1 VSIFVEPP
9 VPRNLIPAY
18 ESIADMTTHILT
30 THIGSLPRPDDLVSL
45 LRQKDEG
52 AALDRAGFEAR
63 VRSAVED
70 VVGKQ
75 RAAGLDIVNDG
86 EQGKPDYS
94 TYIKDRFTG
103 FEGES
108 ATMPMGADL
117 KDFPAFAA
125 RTRTAASER
134 RPTCSGPI
142 AWKDFGALERDIE
155 NLKRAA
161 AQGGIDR
168 VFMTAVSPGQ
178 ASRFLLNR
186 YYPSQEAY
194 VHALAEVLKREYTA
208 IVGAGFVLQIDCPDL
223 GSGRNNQFQHLT
235 LAEFRRAAVIHVEA
249 LNSAVAELPPDR
261 MRMHVC
267 WGNYEGPHHL
277 DVPLRD
283 IVDILLLARPAG
295 LSVEGANPRHAHEW
309 NVFETVRLPEGK
321 VLIPGVIDTTTNF
334 IEHPELVAQRILQ
347 YARIVGSERVI
358 AGVDCGFAT
367 FASRPTVEPEIAW
380 AKLSSLVEGARQASG
395 RL

>member
-1 VSIFVEPP
+1 
-9 VPRNLIPAY
+9 
-18 ESIADMTTHILT
+18 MTTQILT
-30 THIGSLPRPDDLVSL
+30 THIGSLPRPDDLAAL

-52 AALDRAGFEAR
+52 AMIDRAGFEAR

-70 VVGKQ
+70 VVRKQ
-75 RAAGLDIVNDG
+75 RATGLDIVNDG

-142 AWKDFGALERDIE
+142 AWKDFGAVEKDIE
-155 NLKRAA
+155 NLRRAA
-161 AQGGIDR
+161 AQAGGAQ

-186 YYPSQEAY
+186 YYPSHEAY

-235 LAEFRRAAVIHVEA
+235 LSEFRRAAAIHVEA

-267 WGNYEGPHHL
+267 WGNYEGPHHR

-283 IVDILLLARPAG
+283 IIDILFTARPAG

-321 VLIPGVIDTTTNF
+321 VLIPGMIDTTTNF
-334 IEHPELVAQRILQ
+334 IEHPELVAQRIFQ
-347 YARIVGSERVI
+347 YARVVGPEHVI
-358 AGVDCGFAT
+358 AAVDCGFAT

-380 AKLSSLVEGARQASG
+380 AKLGSLVEGARLASAQ
-395 RL
+395 L

>member
-1 VSIFVEPP
+1 
-9 VPRNLIPAY
+9 
-18 ESIADMTTHILT
+18 MTTQILT
-30 THIGSLPRPDDLVSL
+30 THIGSLPRPDDLAAL
-45 LRQKDEG
+45 LRRKDEG
-52 AALDRAGFEAR
+52 AVIDRAGFEAR

-70 VVGKQ
+70 VVRKQ
-75 RAAGLDIVNDG
+75 RATGLDIVNDG

-142 AWKDFGALERDIE
+142 AWKDFGALEKDIE
-155 NLKRAA
+155 NLGRAA
-161 AQGGIDR
+161 EQAGGAQ

-186 YYPSQEAY
+186 YYPSHEAY

-235 LAEFRRAAVIHVEA
+235 LAEFRRAAAMHVEA
-249 LNSAVAELPPDR
+249 LNSAVAELPPHR

-267 WGNYEGPHHL
+267 WGNYEGPHHR

-283 IVDILLLARPAG
+283 IVDILFTARPAG

-309 NVFETVRLPEGK
+309 NVFETVRPPEGK

-334 IEHPELVAQRILQ
+334 IEHPELVAQRILR
-347 YARIVGSERVI
+347 YARIVGPEHVI
-358 AGVDCGFAT
+358 AAVDCGFAT

-380 AKLSSLVEGARQASG
+380 AKLGSLVEGARLASEQ
-395 RL
+395 L

>member
-1 VSIFVEPP
+1 M
-9 VPRNLIPAY
+9 PAP
-18 ESIADMTTHILT
+18 ILT

-45 LRQKDEG
+45 LRGKDEG
-52 AALDRAGFEAR
+52 RAIDRAGFEAR
-63 VRSAVED
+63 VRASVEE
-70 VVGKQ
+70 VVYKQ
-75 RAAGLDIVNDG
+75 RAIGLDIVNDG

-103 FEGES
+103 FEGEG

-117 KDFPAFAA
+117 QDFPAFAA

-161 AQGGIDR
+161 ERVPGGD

-186 YYPSQEAY
+186 HYPSHEAY
-194 VHALAEVLKREYTA
+194 VHALAEVLKREYAA

-235 LAEFRRAAVIHVEA
+235 LAEFRRAAAVHVEA

-261 MRMHVC
+261 MRIHVC
-267 WGNYEGPHHL
+267 WGNYEGPHHR

-283 IVDILLLARPAG
+283 IIDILLAARPAG

-309 NVFETVRLPEGK
+309 NVFETARLPEGK
-321 VLIPGVIDTTTNF
+321 VLIPGVLDTTTNF
-334 IEHPELVAQRILQ
+334 IEHPELVAQRIRR
-347 YARIVGSERVI
+347 YARVVGRENVI

-380 AKLSSLVEGARQASG
+380 AKLGSLVEGARLASTDP
-395 RL
+395 

>member
-1 VSIFVEPP
+1 
-9 VPRNLIPAY
+9 
-18 ESIADMTTHILT
+18 MTTQILT
-30 THIGSLPRPDDLVSL
+30 THIGSLPRPNDLAAL

-52 AALDRAGFEAR
+52 AVIDRAGFEAR
-63 VRSAVED
+63 VRSAVGD
-70 VVGKQ
+70 VVRKQ
-75 RAAGLDIVNDG
+75 RATGLDIVNDG

-142 AWKDFGALERDIE
+142 AWKDFGAVEKDID
-155 NLKRAA
+155 NLRRATEQA
-161 AQGGIDR
+161 GGAQ

-186 YYPSQEAY
+186 YYPSHEAY
-194 VHALAEVLKREYTA
+194 IHALAEVLEREYTA
-208 IVGAGFVLQIDCPDL
+208 IVRAGFVLQIDCPDL

-235 LAEFRRAAVIHVEA
+235 LAEFRRAAAMHVEA

-283 IVDILLLARPAG
+283 IDDILHPARPAG
-295 LSVEGANPRHAHEW
+295 LSLEGATPRHAHEW
-309 NVFETVRLPEGK
+309 NVFETVRLPDGK
-321 VLIPGVIDTTTNF
+321 VLIPGMIDTTTNF

-347 YARIVGSERVI
+347 YARIVGPEHVI
-358 AGVDCGFAT
+358 AAVDCGFAT

-380 AKLSSLVEGARQASG
+380 AKLSSLVEGARLASS
-395 RL
+395 

>member
-1 VSIFVEPP
+1 
-9 VPRNLIPAY
+9 
-18 ESIADMTTHILT
+18 MTTHILT

-161 AQGGIDR
+161 AQAGGAQ

-194 VHALAEVLKREYTA
+194 VQALAEVLKREYTA

-283 IVDILLLARPAG
+283 IVDILLMARPAG

-347 YARIVGSERVI
+347 YARVVGPEHVI
-358 AGVDCGFAT
+358 AGADCGFAT

-380 AKLSSLVEGARQASG
+380 AKLSSLVQGARLASG

>member
-1 VSIFVEPP
+1 
-9 VPRNLIPAY
+9 
-18 ESIADMTTHILT
+18 MTGRILT

-45 LRQKDEG
+45 LRRNDEG
-52 AALDRAGFEAR
+52 GVTDRAGFGAR

-70 VVGKQ
+70 VVRKQ
-75 RAAGLDIVNDG
+75 RATGLDIVNDG

-117 KDFPAFAA
+117 KDFPEFAA

-142 AWKDFGALERDIE
+142 AWKDFGAVEKDIE
-155 NLKRAA
+155 NLKRVTERAGA
-161 AQGGIDR
+161 VE

-178 ASRFLLNR
+178 AARFLLNR
-186 YYPSQEAY
+186 YYPSHEAY
-194 VHALAEVLKREYTA
+194 IHALAEVLKREYAA
-208 IVGAGFVLQIDCPDL
+208 IVRAGFVLQIDCPDL

-235 LAEFRRAAVIHVEA
+235 LAEFRKVAAMHVEA

-267 WGNYEGPHHL
+267 WGNYEGPHHR

-283 IVDILLLARPAG
+283 IIDILLTARPAG

-309 NVFETVRLPEGK
+309 NVFETARLPEGK
-321 VLIPGVIDTTTNF
+321 VLIPGVLDTTTNF
-334 IEHPELVAQRILQ
+334 IEHPELVAQRIVQ
-347 YARIVGSERVI
+347 YARIVGREHVI

-367 FASRPTVEPEIAW
+367 FAGRPTVEPAIAW
-380 AKLSSLVEGARQASG
+380 AKLGSLVEGARLASRELWG
-395 RL
+395 

>member
-1 VSIFVEPP
+1 
-9 VPRNLIPAY
+9 
-18 ESIADMTTHILT
+18 MTGRILT

-45 LRQKDEG
+45 LRQNDEG
-52 AALDRAGFEAR
+52 GVVDRAGFDAR
-63 VRSAVED
+63 VHSAVAD
-70 VVGKQ
+70 VVRKQ
-75 RAAGLDIVNDG
+75 LATGLDIVNDG

-117 KDFPAFAA
+117 KDFPDFAA

-142 AWKDFGALERDIE
+142 AWRDFGAVEKDVE
-155 NLKRAA
+155 NLKRASGQTGA
-161 AQGGIDR
+161 VE

-186 YYPSQEAY
+186 YYPSHEAY
-194 VHALAEVLKREYTA
+194 VRALAEVLKREYAA
-208 IVGAGFVLQIDCPDL
+208 IVRAGFVLQIDCPDL

-235 LAEFRRAAVIHVEA
+235 LVEFRKVAAMHVEA

-267 WGNYEGPHHL
+267 WGNYEGPHHR

-283 IVDILLLARPAG
+283 IIDILLTARPAG

-321 VLIPGVIDTTTNF
+321 VLIPGVLDTTTNF
-334 IEHPELVAQRILQ
+334 IEHPELVAQRIVQ
-347 YARIVGSERVI
+347 YARVVGRENVI
-358 AGVDCGFAT
+358 AGADCGFAT
-367 FASRPTVEPEIAW
+367 FAGRPTVEPAIAW
-380 AKLSSLVEGARQASG
+380 AKLGAMVEGARLASRELWG
-395 RL
+395 

>member
-1 VSIFVEPP
+1 
-9 VPRNLIPAY
+9 
-18 ESIADMTTHILT
+18 MTTQILT
-30 THIGSLPRPDDLVSL
+30 THIGSLPRPDDLAAL

-52 AALDRAGFEAR
+52 AAIDRTGFEAR
-63 VRSAVED
+63 VRSAVDD
-70 VVGKQ
+70 VVRKQ
-75 RAAGLDIVNDG
+75 RATGLDIVNDG

-103 FEGES
+103 FEGER

-142 AWKDFGALERDIE
+142 AWKDFSAVEKDID
-155 NLKRAA
+155 NLRRAA
-161 AQGGIDR
+161 EQAGVAQ

-186 YYPSQEAY
+186 YYPSHEAY
-194 VHALAEVLKREYTA
+194 IHALAEVLKREYTA
-208 IVGAGFVLQIDCPDL
+208 IVRAGFVLQIDCPDL

-235 LAEFRRAAVIHVEA
+235 LAEFRKMAAMHVEA

-267 WGNYEGPHHL
+267 WGNYEGPHHR

-283 IVDILLLARPAG
+283 IIDILLTARPAG

-334 IEHPELVAQRILQ
+334 IEHPELVAQRILR
-347 YARIVGSERVI
+347 YASIVGPERVI

-380 AKLSSLVEGARQASG
+380 AKLSSLVEGARLASAEP
-395 RL
+395 

>member
-1 VSIFVEPP
+1 
-9 VPRNLIPAY
+9 
-18 ESIADMTTHILT
+18 MTTQILT
-30 THIGSLPRPDDLVSL
+30 THIGSLPRPDDLAAL

-52 AALDRAGFEAR
+52 AMIDRAGFEAR

-70 VVGKQ
+70 VVRKQ
-75 RAAGLDIVNDG
+75 RATGLDIVNDG

-103 FEGES
+103 FEGEA

-142 AWKDFGALERDIE
+142 AWRDFGALEKDIE
-155 NLKRAA
+155 NLERAA
-161 AQGGIDR
+161 KGAPGAE

-186 YYPSQEAY
+186 YYPSHEAY

-235 LAEFRRAAVIHVEA
+235 LAEFRKMAAMHVEA
-249 LNSAVAELPPDR
+249 LNSAVAELPPHR

-267 WGNYEGPHHL
+267 WGNYEGPHHR

-283 IVDILLLARPAG
+283 IIDILLTARPAG

-321 VLIPGVIDTTTNF
+321 VLIPGVLDTTTNF
-334 IEHPELVAQRILQ
+334 IEHPELVAQRIFQ
-347 YARIVGSERVI
+347 YARVVGPEHVI
-358 AGVDCGFAT
+358 AAVDCGFAT

-380 AKLSSLVEGARQASG
+380 AKLGSLVEGARLASAQ
-395 RL
+395 L